1 MGLGMFK
8 KFSFIAVSIPG
19 KRNIATDR
27 ESRTFHADDE
37 WMLLQKDLQLA
48 LKLLKFGPNF
58 DLFATQVN
66 RQLSNYATYKL
77 DPETKFINPFI
88 IDWFGLKF

>member
-1 MGLGMFK
+1 
-8 KFSFIAVSIPG
+8 
-19 KRNIATDR
+19 
-27 ESRTFHADDE
+27 
-37 WMLLQKDLQLA
+37 MLLPKHLQLA

-58 DLFATQVN
+58 DLFITQID
-66 RQLSNYATYKL
+66 RQLSNYVTYKL